1 MSLVNNIIIKTIPIL
16 PRKIVKI
23 VSDKYVAGNE
33 IKDAISKTKKLN
45 DRDLHVTIDLLG
57 EHVKDLNEVESVTKT
72 YLKLLDEINLS
83 SLKSNI
89 SVKPTHIGLD
99 LSLDT
104 FYSNAL
110 RLVKSAKEK
119 NNFIRFDMENSSTTD
134 STIDVFKEIH
144 KDFKNVGT
152 VFQAYLKRSYTDIEK
167 LSKNKINFRL
177 CKGIYN
183 EDASIAYKSYNEIN
197 SNYLKIAEMAFK
209 NGCYIGLAT
218 HDLNLTEKL
227 YDLIEKH
234 NVSKENFEFQI
245 LYGVPMKGWIKR
257 HLKNNF
263 KVRVYLP
270 YGPQWYEY
278 SIRRLKENPNI
289 AKYVAKSIFS
299 KRDY

>member
-1 MSLVNNIIIKTIPIL
+1 MSLLNNIIIKTIPLL
-16 PRKIVKI
+16 PKLMVKI
-23 VSDKYVAGNE
+23 IADKYVAGNK
-33 IKDAISKTKKLN
+33 IKDAINKTKLLN
-45 DRDLHVTIDLLG
+45 NQDLHVTIDLLG

-72 YLKLLDEINLS
+72 YLKLLEEINLS

-99 LSLDT
+99 INLDT
-104 FYSNAL
+104 FYKNAL
-110 RLVKSAKEK
+110 KLVESARDK

-134 STIDVFKEIH
+134 STIDVFKKIH
-144 KDFKNVGT
+144 KDYKNVGT
-152 VFQAYLKRSYTDIEK
+152 VFQAYLKRTYSDIEK
-167 LSKNKINFRL
+167 LSENQINFRL

-183 EDASIAYKSYNEIN
+183 EDAGIAYKSYDEIN

-218 HDLNLTEKL
+218 HDLHLTQNL

-234 NVSKENFEFQI
+234 NVPKENFEFQI
-245 LYGVPMKGWIKR
+245 LYGVPMKGWIQR
-257 HLKNNF
+257 HLKNKF

-278 SIRRLKENPNI
+278 SIRRLRENPNI
-289 AKYVAKSIFS
+289 ARYVAKSIFS
-299 KRDY
+299 KTGY

>member
-1 MSLVNNIIIKTIPIL
+1 MSLLNNIIIKTIPFL
-16 PRKIVKI
+16 PKLMVKI
-23 VSDKYVAGNE
+23 IADKYVAGNK
-33 IKDAISKTKKLN
+33 IKDAVNKTKLLN
-45 DRDLHVTIDLLG
+45 DQDLHVTIDLLG
-57 EHVKDLNEVESVTKT
+57 EHVKDLNEVELVTKT
-72 YLKLLDEINLS
+72 YLKLLEDISLS
-83 SLKSNI
+83 SLNSNI

-99 LSLDT
+99 ISLDT
-104 FYSNAL
+104 FYKNAL
-110 RLVKSAKEK
+110 TLVESAKDK

-134 STIDVFKEIH
+134 STIEVFKKIH
-144 KDFKNVGT
+144 KDHKNVGT
-152 VFQAYLKRSYTDIEK
+152 VFQAYLKRTYNDIEK
-167 LSKNKINFRL
+167 LSKKQINFRL

-183 EDASIAYKSYNEIN
+183 EDAGIAYKSYGEIN

-227 YDLIEKH
+227 YKLIDKH
-234 NVSKENFEFQI
+234 NVPKENFEFQI
-245 LYGVPMKGWIKR
+245 LYGVPMKGWIQR

-289 AKYVAKSIFS
+289 ARYVAKSIFS
-299 KRDY
+299 KTGY

>member
-1 MSLVNNIIIKTIPIL
+1 M
-16 PRKIVKI
+16 VKI
-23 VSDKYVAGNE
+23 IADKYVAGKK
-33 IKDAISKTKKLN
+33 IKDAINKTKLLN
-45 DRDLHVTIDLLG
+45 DQNLHVTIDLLG
-57 EHVKDLNEVESVTKT
+57 EHVKDLNEVDSVTKT
-72 YLKLLDEINLS
+72 YLKLLKEINLS
-83 SLKSNI
+83 SLRSNI

-99 LSLDT
+99 INLNT
-104 FYSNAL
+104 FHGNAL
-110 RLVKSAKEK
+110 KLVKSAKEK

-134 STIDVFKEIH
+134 STIKVFKDIH

-167 LSKNKINFRL
+167 LSENQINFRL

-183 EDASIAYKSYNEIN
+183 EDAGIAYKSYDEIN

-218 HDLNLTEKL
+218 HDLHLTQNL
-227 YDLIEKH
+227 YNLIEKY
-234 NVSKENFEFQI
+234 NVPKDNFEFQI

-278 SIRRLKENPNI
+278 SIRRLRENPSI
-289 AKYVAKSIFS
+289 ARYVAKSIFS
-299 KRDY
+299 NRGY

>member
-1 MSLVNNIIIKTIPIL
+1 M
-16 PRKIVKI
+16 
-23 VSDKYVAGNE
+23 
-33 IKDAISKTKKLN
+33 
-45 DRDLHVTIDLLG
+45 LG
-57 EHVKDLNEVESVTKT
+57 EHVKDLNEVESVTQT

-167 LSKNKINFRL
+167 LSNNKINFRL

-289 AKYVAKSIFS
+289 ARYVAKSIFS

>member
-1 MSLVNNIIIKTIPIL
+1 MSLINNIIINTIPIL

-45 DRDLHVTIDLLG
+45 DHHLHVTIDLLG

-134 STIDVFKEIH
+134 STINVFKEIH

-167 LSKNKINFRL
+167 LSENKINFRL

-245 LYGVPMKGWIKR
+245 LYGVPMKGWTKR

-289 AKYVAKSIFS
+289 AKYVAKSIFT

>member
-1 MSLVNNIIIKTIPIL
+1 MNLLNNIIIKTIPLL
-16 PRKIVKI
+16 PKLMVKI
-23 VSDKYVAGNE
+23 IADKYVAGNK
-33 IKDAISKTKKLN
+33 IKDAVNKTKLLN
-45 DRDLHVTIDLLG
+45 DQDLHVTIDLLG
-57 EHVKDLNEVESVTKT
+57 EHVKDLNEVELVTKT
-72 YLKLLDEINLS
+72 YLKLLEDISLS
-83 SLKSNI
+83 SLNSNI

-99 LSLDT
+99 ISLDT
-104 FYSNAL
+104 FYKNAL
-110 RLVKSAKEK
+110 TLVESAKDK

-134 STIDVFKEIH
+134 STIEVFKKIH
-144 KDFKNVGT
+144 KDHKNVGT
-152 VFQAYLKRSYTDIEK
+152 VFQAYLKRTYNDIEK
-167 LSKNKINFRL
+167 LSKKQINFRL

-183 EDASIAYKSYNEIN
+183 EDAGIAYKSYGEIN

-227 YDLIEKH
+227 YKLIDKH
-234 NVSKENFEFQI
+234 NVPKENFEFQI
-245 LYGVPMKGWIKR
+245 LYGVPMKGWIQR

-289 AKYVAKSIFS
+289 ARYVAKSIFS
-299 KRDY
+299 KTGY

>member
-1 MSLVNNIIIKTIPIL
+1 MSLLNNIIINTIPFL
-16 PRKIVKI
+16 PRKMVKI

-134 STIDVFKEIH
+134 STIEVFKDI
-144 KDFKNVGT
+144 FKTHQNVGT
-152 VFQAYLKRSYTDIEK
+152 VFQAYLKRTYNDLEK
-167 LSKNKINFRL
+167 LMPQKINFRL

-183 EDASIAYKSYNEIN
+183 EDSSIAFKNYNEIN
-197 SNYLKIAEMAFK
+197 NNYLKIVELAFK
-209 NGCYIGLAT
+209 NKNYIGIAT
-218 HDLNLTEKL
+218 HDLYLLEKI
-227 YDLIEKH
+227 YNMIDKY
-234 NVSKENFEFQI
+234 NVSPNDFEFQV
-245 LYGVPMKGWIKR
+245 LYGVPMKGWLKR
-257 HLKNNF
+257 HIKNNF
-263 KVRVYLP
+263 KVRIYLP

-299 KRDY
+299 KREY

>member
-1 MSLVNNIIIKTIPIL
+1 MSLLNNIIIKTIPLL
-16 PRKIVKI
+16 PKLMVKI
-23 VSDKYVAGNE
+23 IADKYVAGNK
-33 IKDAISKTKKLN
+33 IKDAINKTKLLN
-45 DRDLHVTIDLLG
+45 NQDLHVTIDLLG

-72 YLKLLDEINLS
+72 YLKLLEEINLS

-99 LSLDT
+99 INLDT
-104 FYSNAL
+104 FYKNAL
-110 RLVKSAKEK
+110 KLVESARDK

-134 STIDVFKEIH
+134 STIDVFKKIH
-144 KDFKNVGT
+144 KDYKNVGT
-152 VFQAYLKRSYTDIEK
+152 VFQAYLKRTYTDIEK
-167 LSKNKINFRL
+167 LSKNQINFRL

-183 EDASIAYKSYNEIN
+183 EDGGIAYKSYNEIN

-218 HDLNLTEKL
+218 HDLHLTQNL

-234 NVSKENFEFQI
+234 NVPKENFEFQI
-245 LYGVPMKGWIKR
+245 LYGVPMKGWIQR
-257 HLKNNF
+257 HLKNKF

-278 SIRRLKENPNI
+278 SIRRLRENPNI
-289 AKYVAKSIFS
+289 ARYVAKSIFS
-299 KRDY
+299 KTGY

>member
-1 MSLVNNIIIKTIPIL
+1 MSLLNNIIIKTIPLL
-16 PRKIVKI
+16 PKLMVKI
-23 VSDKYVAGNE
+23 IVDKYVAGNK
-33 IKDAISKTKKLN
+33 IKDAINKTKLLN
-45 DRDLHVTIDLLG
+45 NQDLHVTIDLLG

-72 YLKLLDEINLS
+72 YLKLLEEINLS

-99 LSLDT
+99 INLDT
-104 FYSNAL
+104 FYKNAL
-110 RLVKSAKEK
+110 KLVESARDK

-134 STIDVFKEIH
+134 STIDVFKKIH
-144 KDFKNVGT
+144 KDYKNVGT
-152 VFQAYLKRSYTDIEK
+152 VFQAYLKRTYSDIEK
-167 LSKNKINFRL
+167 LSENQINFRL

-183 EDASIAYKSYNEIN
+183 EDAGIAYKSYDEIN

-218 HDLNLTEKL
+218 HDLHLTQNL

-234 NVSKENFEFQI
+234 NVPKENFEFQI
-245 LYGVPMKGWIKR
+245 LYGVPMKGWIQR
-257 HLKNNF
+257 HLKNKF

-278 SIRRLKENPNI
+278 SIRRLRENPNI
-289 AKYVAKSIFS
+289 ARYVAKSIFS
-299 KRDY
+299 KTGY

>member
-1 MSLVNNIIIKTIPIL
+1 MSLLNNIIIKTIPLL
-16 PRKIVKI
+16 PKLMVKI
-23 VSDKYVAGNE
+23 VADKYVAGKK
-33 IKDAISKTKKLN
+33 IKDAINKTKLLN
-45 DRDLHVTIDLLG
+45 DQNLHVTIDLLG
-57 EHVKDLNEVESVTKT
+57 EHVKDLNEVDSVTKT
-72 YLKLLDEINLS
+72 YLKLLKEINLS
-83 SLKSNI
+83 SLRSNI

-99 LSLDT
+99 VNLNT
-104 FYSNAL
+104 FHNNAL
-110 RLVKSAKEK
+110 KLVKSAKEK

-134 STIDVFKEIH
+134 STIEVFKDIH

-152 VFQAYLKRSYTDIEK
+152 VFQAYLKRTYNDIEK
-167 LSKNKINFRL
+167 LSENQINFRL

-183 EDASIAYKSYNEIN
+183 EDAGIAYKSYDEIN

-218 HDLNLTEKL
+218 HDLHLTKNL
-227 YDLIEKH
+227 YNLIEKY
-234 NVSKENFEFQI
+234 NVPKDNFEFQI

-278 SIRRLKENPNI
+278 SIRRLRENPSI
-289 AKYVAKSIFS
+289 ARYVAKSIFS
-299 KRDY
+299 NRGY

>member
-1 MSLVNNIIIKTIPIL
+1 MSLLNNIIIKTIPLL
-16 PRKIVKI
+16 PKLMVKI
-23 VSDKYVAGNE
+23 IADKYVAGNK
-33 IKDAISKTKKLN
+33 IKDAVNKTKLLN
-45 DRDLHVTIDLLG
+45 DQDLHVTIDLLG
-57 EHVKDLNEVESVTKT
+57 EHVKDLNEVELVTKT
-72 YLKLLDEINLS
+72 YLKLLEDISLS
-83 SLKSNI
+83 SLNSNI

-99 LSLDT
+99 ISLDT
-104 FYSNAL
+104 FYKNAL
-110 RLVKSAKEK
+110 TLVESAKDK

-134 STIDVFKEIH
+134 STIEVFKKIH
-144 KDFKNVGT
+144 KDHKNVGT
-152 VFQAYLKRSYTDIEK
+152 VFQAYLKRTYNDIEK
-167 LSKNKINFRL
+167 LSKKQINFRL

-183 EDASIAYKSYNEIN
+183 EDAGIAYKSYGEIN

-227 YDLIEKH
+227 YKLIDKH
-234 NVSKENFEFQI
+234 NVPKENFEFQI
-245 LYGVPMKGWIKR
+245 LYGVPMKGWIQR

-289 AKYVAKSIFS
+289 ARYVAKSIFS
-299 KRDY
+299 KTGY

>member
-1 MSLVNNIIIKTIPIL
+1 MSLLNNIIIKTIPLL
-16 PRKIVKI
+16 PKLMVKI
-23 VSDKYVAGNE
+23 IADKYVAGNK
-33 IKDAISKTKKLN
+33 IKDAINKTKLLN
-45 DRDLHVTIDLLG
+45 NQDLHVTIDLLG

-72 YLKLLDEINLS
+72 YLKLLEEINLS

-99 LSLDT
+99 INLDT
-104 FYSNAL
+104 FYKNAL
-110 RLVKSAKEK
+110 KLVESARDK

-134 STIDVFKEIH
+134 STIDVFKKIH
-144 KDFKNVGT
+144 KDYKNVGT
-152 VFQAYLKRSYTDIEK
+152 VFQAYLKRTYTDIEK
-167 LSKNKINFRL
+167 LSKNQINFRL

-183 EDASIAYKSYNEIN
+183 EDAGIAYKSYDEIN

-218 HDLNLTEKL
+218 HDLHLTQNL

-234 NVSKENFEFQI
+234 NVPKENFEFQI
-245 LYGVPMKGWIKR
+245 LYGVPMKGWIQR
-257 HLKNNF
+257 HLKNKF

-278 SIRRLKENPNI
+278 SIRRLRENPNI
-289 AKYVAKSIFS
+289 ARYVAKSIFS
-299 KRDY
+299 KTGY

>member
-1 MSLVNNIIIKTIPIL
+1 MSLLNNIIINTIPFL
-16 PRKIVKI
+16 PRKMVKI

-119 NNFIRFDMENSSTTD
+119 NNFIRFDMENSTTTD
-134 STIDVFKEIH
+134 STIKVFKDIH

-152 VFQAYLKRSYTDIEK
+152 VFQAYLKRSFSDVEN
-167 LSKNKINFRL
+167 LSNDKINFRL

-183 EDASIAYKSYNEIN
+183 ESAGIAFKTYEEIN
-197 SNYLKIAEMAFK
+197 ANYLKIAEMAFK
-209 NGCYIGLAT
+209 SGCYVGLAT
-218 HDLNLTEKL
+218 HDLKLTQKL
-227 YDLIEKH
+227 YDLIDKY
-234 NVSKENFEFQI
+234 NIPSENFEFQI
-245 LYGVPMKGWIKR
+245 LYGVPMKGWIHK

-289 AKYVAKSIFS
+289 ARYVAKSIFS